1 MRYKEYK
8 HMSRRL
14 TIFAV
19 FAAIVLGGYGA
30 SRLLLSSQ
38 GIPVAF
44 QDARLRG
51 ALIAQNI
58 VNLSNESRTN
68 IEKISALD
76 KEGKFSEAFAITG
89 AAMEKSIE
97 IRNQAAA
104 LADEISSMTKALP
117 AIQSFEARQA
127 AIESITNRFALLNK
141 LINYSN
147 YLSELLTALQDRFEG
162 TPGAAKRVAVLVN
175 QINAEVQAI
184 NTFNGQ
190 AGQAMDRFDAITKG
204 K

>member
-1 MRYKEYK
+1 MRYKECK
-8 HMSRRL
+8 RMSRRT

-30 SRLLLSSQ
+30 SRLFSFSQ
-38 GIPVAF
+38 GVPSEF

-58 VNLSNESRTN
+58 VNLSNDSRKN

-76 KEGKFSEAFAITG
+76 KEGKFSDALAITLD
-89 AAMEKSIE
+89 AAKKSE
-97 IRNQAAA
+97 DIRNQAVA
-104 LADEISSMTKALP
+104 LADEIGVMTKALSG
-117 AIQSFEARQA
+117 IQSFEARQA
-127 AIESITNRFALLNK
+127 ALESIASRLALLNK

-147 YLSELLTALQDRFEG
+147 YLSDLLKALQDRFEG
-162 TPGAAKRVAVLVN
+162 VPGSAKQVAVLVN

-190 AGQAMDRFDAITKG
+190 AGQAMDRFDAIVKQ
-204 K
+204 

>member
-1 MRYKEYK
+1 
-8 HMSRRL
+8 
-14 TIFAV
+14 
-19 FAAIVLGGYGA
+19 
-30 SRLLLSSQ
+30 
-38 GIPVAF
+38 
-44 QDARLRG
+44 
-51 ALIAQNI
+51 
-58 VNLSNESRTN
+58 
-68 IEKISALD
+68 
-76 KEGKFSEAFAITG
+76 
-89 AAMEKSIE
+89 MEKSIE